1 MARDRMQKQRFEL
14 KYLVNE
20 ETALMVRDFVR
31 SYLDFDE
38 YSVGKPNYSYPVHSL
53 YVDSDDLKLYWATI
67 NGDKNRFKLRLRFY
81 NNHPDTPVFFEIKRR
96 LNGCILKQRGGV
108 RKDAVPWLL

>member
-14 KYLVNE
+14 KYLINE
-20 ETALMVRDFVR
+20 EHALMAREFVR

-53 YVDSDDLKLYWATI
+53 YLDSDDLKLYWETI
-67 NGDKNRFKLRLRFY
+67 NGIKNRANLRLRY
-81 NNHPDTPVFFEIKRR
+81 YDTNPKSPVFFEINRPMNNR
-96 LNGCILKQRGGV
+96 ILKQRGGV
-108 RKDAVPWLL
+108 RQE